1 MPKVIKRKNKSRN
14 NLKYN
19 FLYFVLFVFCFG
31 LISGVIYFVS
41 YLDVFSIKYNSASLE
56 ILDGGFRKIPKPVL
70 NKFEYDRRLFS
81 LSGIDLSLSTTTGT
95 STPINIAS
103 TTPRLWPP
111 QTPYPNAGAI
121 LPFKRVIAFYGNFY
135 SKGMG
140 VLGEYEED
148 VMLEKLKVEVEKWQL
163 ADPKTPVI
171 PAIHY
176 IAVTAQEGKGDDG
189 KYRAR
194 MPYDQIDYAIELA
207 KKVDGIVF
215 IDLQVG
221 LSTIEEEL
229 PLFEKYLK
237 MPQVHLAIDPEFYM
251 RTGTRPGKYMGNMDA
266 KEINYASEYLANLV
280 RENDLP
286 PKILVIHRF
295 TVPMVT
301 NYKEIKPLPEVQIVM
316 DMDGWGSPER
326 KKNTYQRVIFGEPVQ
341 FAGFKLFYKNDL
353 RAPSSGLMAPE
364 QVLKL
369 RPKPIYIQYQ

>member
-1 MPKVIKRKNKSRN
+1 
-14 NLKYN
+14 
-19 FLYFVLFVFCFG
+19 
-31 LISGVIYFVS
+31 
-41 YLDVFSIKYNSASLE
+41 
-56 ILDGGFRKIPKPVL
+56 
-70 NKFEYDRRLFS
+70 
-81 LSGIDLSLSTTTGT
+81 
-95 STPINIAS
+95 
-103 TTPRLWPP
+103 
-111 QTPYPNAGAI
+111 
-121 LPFKRVIAFYGNFY
+121 
-135 SKGMG
+135 MG
-140 VLGEYEED
+140 VLGEYDED
-148 VMLEKLKVEVEKWQL
+148 VMLEKLKGEVDKWQI
-163 ADPKTPVI
+163 ADPSTPVV

-176 IAVTAQEGKGDDG
+176 IAVTAQEGKGEDG

-221 LSTIEEEL
+221 QSTIEEEL
-229 PLFEKYLK
+229 PIFEKYLK

-251 RTGTRPGKYMGNMDA
+251 RGGARPGKYIGNMDA
-266 KEINYASEYLANLV
+266 KEINYASDYLANLV
-280 RENDLP
+280 KENDLP

-301 NYKEIKPLPEVQIVM
+301 NYKDIKALPEVQVVM

-353 RAPSSGLMAPE
+353 RAPSSGLMTPE